1 MAALFSKRIIGKH
14 KNNKLLYYLH
24 GYFVMWFNSAYK
36 ARKLDKELKLLN
48 RFDKNYISDRLNY
61 YNKLSNKTTLKNYIQ
76 LGNFKYTGEFKTY
89 YLDTFK
95 FIKYFNPKEKLS
107 YVFGDVTHIPE
118 QPTIVKSRP
127 IKGDNTNSILLNLN
141 KVRHF
146 VFVNDQIPYINKKD
160 LLIWRGKVIANR
172 MPQRYQFFQT
182 HFENNKCDIGAVNSN
197 VNPKIWIKPRLT
209 IDEQLQYKFILSLE
223 GNDVATNLKWIM
235 SSNSVAV
242 MPKPK
247 YETWFMEGT
256 LIPDFHYIC
265 IKDDFSDLNE
275 KLEYYTKNPEKTA
288 EIINNSNIY
297 INQFKNK
304 KREKLISLL
313 VLNKYFDM
321 IK

>member
-14 KNNKLLYYLH
+14 KKNKLLYYIR
-24 GYFVMWFNSAYK
+24 GYFVMWFNSGYK

-48 RFDKNYISDRLNY
+48 RFDKKYISDRLNY
-61 YNKLSNKTTLKNYIQ
+61 YNKLSNKTTLKDYIQ

-95 FIKYFNPKEKLS
+95 FIKYFSPKEKLS

-146 VFVNDQIPYINKKD
+146 VFVNDQIPYLNKKD
-160 LLIWRGKVIANR
+160 LLIWRGKVIASR

-197 VNPKIWIKPRLT
+197 VNSKIWIKPRLT
-209 IDEQLQYKFILSLE
+209 IDEQLHYKFILSLE

-275 KLEYYTKNPEKTA
+275 KVEYYTKNPEKTA
-288 EIINNSNIY
+288 DIINNANIY
-297 INQFKNK
+297 VNQFKNK

-313 VLNKYFDM
+313 VLNKYFNM